1 MVVEPHDH
9 GVIVFQHESEW
20 VEAVVPWLADGI
32 RLGLRAVVITT
43 AERDVLLRRGMADAG
58 VDLPMAEAAGR
69 YQCLD
74 VQAAVSAFVGDGV
87 LDEDAFRAVVRDI
100 LEAPRRESGESGA
113 GESSESGAGD
123 SGESGES
130 DAGETA
136 VLSGIR
142 MVGDAAALMVSQ
154 GGERAALDIERLCV
168 EMTAGQP
175 VSLQCVYSAEVLRG
189 VDLGLVRQVFEMHTE
204 VSVTPDPPIEEPSS
218 ADSGPVRSAHRRVE
232 LFDGVPRSIGKVRRL
247 ITDALDGRYP
257 PEVVHNCALIASEMA
272 TNAYQHAGESPFRV
286 GVILVPGRVRITVE
300 DTSTA
305 PPSMPHPLDRDEG
318 GRGVV
323 IVDALSD
330 RWGVDSLPSGKVVWA
345 EVVTG

>member
-1 MVVEPHDH
+1 MSQSGMVVEPHDH

-32 RLGLRAVVITT
+32 RLGLRAVVVTT
-43 AERDVLLRRGMADAG
+43 AERDVMLRRAMADAG
-58 VDLPMAEAAGR
+58 VDLPATEAAGR

-87 LDEDAFRAVVRDI
+87 LDEEAFRAVVRDI
-100 LEAPRRESGESGA
+100 LEAPTLATGGCDE
-113 GESSESGAGD
+113 GD
-123 SGESGES
+123 SSGTDE
-130 DAGETA
+130 A
-136 VLSGIR
+136 VAPTGIR
-142 MVGDAAALMVSQ
+142 MVGDAAALMVSR

-168 EMTAGQP
+168 EMTADQP
-175 VSLQCVYSAEVLRG
+175 VSLQCVYSADVLRG
-189 VDLGLVRQVFEMHTE
+189 VDLALVRQVFELHTE
-204 VSVTPDPPIEEPSS
+204 VSVTPDGLAGEPPVVDGCFERNV
-218 ADSGPVRSAHRRVE
+218 DRRVE
-232 LFDGVPRSIGKVRRL
+232 IFDGVPRSIGRVRRF
-247 ITDALDGRYP
+247 IAAALDLRYHP
-257 PEVVHNCALIASEMA
+257 NVVHNCALIASEMA
-272 TNAYQHAGESPFRV
+272 TNAYQHAGGSPFRV

-305 PPSMPHPLDRDEG
+305 TPSMPHPLDRDEG